1 MPFLCLYSIYVVFF
15 VLFIC
20 ICYKFVVSLQRFS
33 NLILYTMSKNSRLGS
48 SISRYNVMATLGSG
62 KAGNVRL
69 YQKGDRSYI
78 RAAYNSTVNNPR
90 TDGQM
95 IQRLKFASVTNF
107 YKAVK
112 PYINNLFEGATPYRS
127 SSNIFR
133 QLNQG
138 MGVYFT
144 KMQSQG
150 SQCCLEDYIVS
161 DGSLGTYDAE
171 AVSAAALPSAGSGYN
186 CGLGGFVCRSL
197 SLGRKSFTDDAG
209 IQTFGELSTV
219 LLSHNPLLLPGDTI
233 TVLLFEQKGMTRDGG
248 VVGIRR
254 VVVNTVSFVLDTTST
269 VPVYL
274 STGTASSWPAEAF
287 NASFTAIGL
296 DPVTDAGSN
305 VSYDF
310 YLGYC
315 LDRSATSITASK
327 TDPKNGTGA
336 AFVVTRNASGLRCS
350 TSRIACVNSE
360 IALLTSPVV
369 FAAAKDSYGE
379 STVTPTIG
387 TSPDVIIKA
396 KLLDLTGSSPISD
409 TMYTV
414 TGTGP
419 IKRGSK
425 ITVSFALTTAGAAA
439 YMFSDSWAGVDTQDI
454 ISSSIN
460 EDTASITFVANH
472 DVVLANFLQANE

>member
-1 MPFLCLYSIYVVFF
+1 MA
-15 VLFIC
+15 
-20 ICYKFVVSLQRFS
+20 S
-33 NLILYTMSKNSRLGS
+33 NKNRGT
-48 SISRYNVMATLGSG
+48 SISRYNVIATFGSG
-62 KAGNVRL
+62 KAGNARF

-171 AVSAAALPSAGSGYN
+171 AVSAAALPSAASGFN
-186 CGLGGFVCRSL
+186 CGFGGFVCRSL

-209 IQTFGELSTV
+209 VQTFGELSTV
-219 LLSHNPLLLPGDTI
+219 LLSHNPLLRPGDTI

-254 VVVNTVSFVLDTTST
+254 VVTNTVSFVLDTASE

-274 STGTASSWPAEAF
+274 STGTIQSWPAEAS

-296 DPVTDAGSN
+296 DPVTDAENN
-305 VSYDF
+305 VTYDF

-315 LDRSATSITASK
+315 LDRTLSSAVTTE
-327 TDPKNGTGA
+327 TNPKDGTGA
-336 AFVVTRNASGLRCS
+336 AFVVTRNDSGLRCS

-360 IALLTSPVV
+360 IDLLTAPDV
-369 FAAAKDSYGE
+369 FAAAKASYGD
-379 STVTPTIG
+379 SAVTPTIG
-387 TSPDVIIKA
+387 ASPDVVIKA
-396 KLLDLTGSSPISD
+396 KLLNLTDSSPISD

-425 ITVSFALTTAGAAA
+425 VTVSFALTTAGAAA
-439 YMFSDSWAGVDTQDI
+439 YAMTYNWAGVDSQDI
-454 ISSSIN
+454 ISSSYTTT
-460 EDTASITFVANH
+460 TASITFIANH
-472 DVVLANFLQANE
+472 DVVLSDFVEEN